1 MIINASV
8 QEDAS
13 RPAQASPHRSARA
26 PKHSKP
32 RAKRSS
38 WDTGPPPAAT
48 DAQGKSG
55 DIRQPLAVGEWI
67 VAVDATAVARLQV
80 EKDTALIRGPP
91 DTPETL
97 TIAPAAV
104 GIPPCDTAPARTP
117 VPRKRTHGRHER
129 PVRAHKSRSPQEIS
143 ALVDFI
149 MAHPDSA
156 VDAPRGQAQ
165 RSGVS
170 TNLIKTFHSDWQTF
184 LTGDF
189 HRLGHHLFDPKLRPG
204 GKSEHKTTSTHES

>member
-67 VAVDATAVARLQV
+67 VAVDATAVALLQV
-80 EKDTALIRGPP
+80 EKDTAMIRRPQ

-117 VPRKRTHGRHER
+117 VPRKLR
-129 PVRAHKSRSPQEIS
+129 PVRAYKSRSPKEIS

-149 MAHPDSA
+149 MAHPDSV
-156 VDAPRGQAQ
+156 VDAPRGLAQ
-165 RSGVS
+165 HSGVS
-170 TNLIKTFHSDWQTF
+170 TNLTKMFVSDRQTF
-184 LTGDF
+184 RVTI
-189 HRLGHHLFDPKLRPG
+189 
-204 GKSEHKTTSTHES
+204 SS

>member
-1 MIINASV
+1 LFTRVSKELGNTYCEGEADDA
-8 QEDAS
+8 QEHPRKLEEAHITSIGEDSTHWDVDALTT
-13 RPAQASPHRSARA
+13 
-26 PKHSKP
+26 HSKP

-55 DIRQPLAVGEWI
+55 YIRQPLAVGEWI
-67 VAVDATAVARLQV
+67 VAVDATAVALLQV
-80 EKDTALIRGPP
+80 EKDTAMIRRPQ

-117 VPRKRTHGRHER
+117 VPRKLRHER
-129 PVRAHKSRSPQEIS
+129 PVRAYKSRSPKEIS

-149 MAHPDSA
+149 MAHPDSV
-156 VDAPRGQAQ
+156 VDAPRGLAQ
-165 RSGVS
+165 HSGVS
-170 TNLIKTFHSDWQTF
+170 TNLTKMFVSDRQTF
-184 LTGDF
+184 RVTI
-189 HRLGHHLFDPKLRPG
+189 
-204 GKSEHKTTSTHES
+204 SS